1 MENYKQKYEHLA
13 KSIKDLYPYMLA
25 DCREKAERMILELE
39 MSEDEKIRK
48 GLINFLKS
56 PFVSENI
63 TDEKVTPWIDWLEK
77 QGKETQDPCEKCNH
91 PMLNC
96 CNFPCIQKKAF
107 DQGKTMLDVMNE
119 EKADNQNCVKILW
132 GEDDEKMWAQVIN
145 EIEAIKSNS
154 STVFEK
160 NIAQDKIDWLKSLKE
175 RVQPQNFTVTDEE
188 LAQAKKN
195 AYNDVLDKIEYH
207 SDEPT
212 FDDGWSAAID
222 FFQKK
227 SLRPQPKQEFSEGDW
242 ITIDNPCQIISIEG
256 NYIVQ
261 YCDDEKTREISK
273 KFCESQFHLWTIQ
286 DAKDGDILASE
297 NGCPFIYKNTDGIE
311 AHFYCC
317 VSITNNFCTADDA
330 IHCGYKES
338 SKPAT
343 KEQRDRLFQ
352 KMQEAGYEWD
362 AGKKELKRIEKK
374 LTYKD
379 VARELFKDNF
389 IHTIDDL
396 GGYAEFYN
404 DGDEGC
410 HYRCNATSKRQFEKL
425 RAINMLM
432 NVAKYLNDGW
442 QPDWCDVVKHKYY
455 ISMLDGEITVGY
467 LTSTPCL
474 DVYFKSEE
482 LAKKAIEILG
492 EDTIR
497 LALCTDY

>member
-25 DCREKAERMILELE
+25 DCKEKVKGIILELE

-48 GLINFLKS
+48 GLIDFLKS
-56 PFVSENI
+56 PFVCENI
-63 TDEKVTPWIDWLEK
+63 TDEKVTPWIDWLEKQGSKEETLKEHNICDTCEDSNGCLIPCCAKLLEK

-107 DQGKTMLDVMNE
+107 DQGKTILDVMNE
-119 EKADNQNCVKILW
+119 EKADNQNCVKTAW
-132 GEDDEKMWAQVIN
+132 SEEDENMWARVIN

-207 SDEPT
+207 SGEPT

-227 SLRPQPKQEFSEGDW
+227 SLRPQP
-242 ITIDNPCQIISIEG
+242 
-256 NYIVQ
+256 
-261 YCDDEKTREISK
+261 
-273 KFCESQFHLWTIQ
+273 
-286 DAKDGDILASE
+286 
-297 NGCPFIYKNTDGIE
+297 
-311 AHFYCC
+311 
-317 VSITNNFCTADDA
+317 
-330 IHCGYKES
+330 
-338 SKPAT
+338 
-343 KEQRDRLFQ
+343 EQ
-352 KMQEAGYEWD
+352 
-362 AGKKELKRIEKK
+362 LKGIEKK

-442 QPDWCDVVKHKYY
+442 QPDWRDVVKHKYY
-455 ISMLDGEITVGY
+455 ISMLDGEITVGD
-467 LTSTPCL
+467 LTCTPGM
-474 DVYFKSEE
+474 DIYFKSEE
-482 LAKKAIEILG
+482 LANKAIEILG
-492 EDTIR
+492 EETIR

>member
-1 MENYKQKYEHLA
+1 MEDYKKKYEEALERA
-13 KSIKDLYPYMLA
+13 KCY
-25 DCREKAERMILELE
+25 
-39 MSEDEKIRK
+39 K
-48 GLINFLKS
+48 GLIAEMKIVFPELQ
-56 PFVSENI
+56 ENEDEEIRKEIIQSIQDNMCVIHKDKCI
-63 TDEKVTPWIDWLEK
+63 TWLEK
-77 QGKETQDPCEKCNH
+77 QGEQKPIISEDAIREGVAHFGITQYQITNWLKKYINVV
-91 PMLNC
+91 N
-96 CNFPCIQKKAF
+96 QKPAWS
-107 DQGKTMLDVMNE
+107 E
-119 EKADNQNCVKILW
+119 E
-132 GEDDEKMWAQVIN
+132 DENMWARVIN

-207 SDEPT
+207 SGEPT

-227 SLRPQPKQEFSEGDW
+227 SLRPQP
-242 ITIDNPCQIISIEG
+242 
-256 NYIVQ
+256 
-261 YCDDEKTREISK
+261 
-273 KFCESQFHLWTIQ
+273 
-286 DAKDGDILASE
+286 
-297 NGCPFIYKNTDGIE
+297 
-311 AHFYCC
+311 
-317 VSITNNFCTADDA
+317 
-330 IHCGYKES
+330 
-338 SKPAT
+338 
-343 KEQRDRLFQ
+343 EQ
-352 KMQEAGYEWD
+352 
-362 AGKKELKRIEKK
+362 LKGIEKK

-442 QPDWCDVVKHKYY
+442 QPDWRDVVKHKYY
-455 ISMLDGEITVGY
+455 ISMLDGEITVGD
-467 LTSTPCL
+467 LTCTPGM
-474 DVYFKSEE
+474 DIYFKSEE
-482 LAKKAIEILG
+482 LANKAIEILG
-492 EDTIR
+492 EETIR